1 MKTLLLLQPPIVT
14 RFPAVVSLLK
24 AAVVAAA
31 MRGVIPRGLAS
42 LIVGCKPLRG
52 A

>member
-1 MKTLLLLQPPIVT
+1 MNPLVVLQPPSVT
-14 RFPAVVSLLK
+14 RFPAVASLLK

-31 MRGVIPRGLAS
+31 VRGVIPRGLAS
-42 LIVGCKPLRG
+42 RIVGSKSLRG